1 MADKVLATWI
11 ETAERTPTLD
21 VLPPGLDAP
30 TWAALVAKF
39 QVILGEDGVLTGHEH
54 RVRYGDP
61 YAEHQDGREQ
71 EKRASAAALFPVT
84 VEHIQAILKLCNEH
98 KVPVWTVSQ
107 GKNLGY
113 GGPAARVKVS
123 GLGVASMASVLT
135 EAGLHHPRPAAHDQG
150 HRGQRPLLVL
160 HCRAG
165 RHLLRHLQGHPGAE
179 QEHLV
184 LRSGLGLGL
193 RRRQCSR
200 QRVGL
205 HACW

>member
-1 MADKVLATWI
+1 MATGQPCTLALHQRENDMADKVLATWI

-39 QVILGEDGVLTGHEH
+39 QAILGEDGVLTGHEH

-84 VEHIQAILKLCNEH
+84 VEHIQAVLKLCNEH
-98 KVPVWTVSQ
+98 KVPVWTVSR

-123 GLGVASMASVLT
+123 GLAIGR
-135 EAGLHHPRPAAHDQG
+135 RP
-150 HRGQRPLLVL
+150 
-160 HCRAG
+160 C
-165 RHLLRHLQGHPGAE
+165 
-179 QEHLV
+179 
-184 LRSGLGLGL
+184 
-193 RRRQCSR
+193 
-200 QRVGL
+200 
-205 HACW
+205 